1 MTDSQIVGY
10 HALHD
15 SHATQFRG
23 AETLTTQTHICLFKV
38 LMNCVDTGWVT
49 DNAPGGVGA
58 VAQTHATFI
67 AAPLDEEDG
76 AARVLDPV
84 FMHIADPAWLV
95 RGQFLRNY
103 YVAGW

>member
-1 MTDSQIVGY
+1 M
-10 HALHD
+10 
-15 SHATQFRG
+15 
-23 AETLTTQTHICLFKV
+23 
-38 LMNCVDTGWVT
+38 
-49 DNAPGGVGA
+49 
-58 VAQTHATFI
+58 HATFI

-84 FMHIADPAWLV
+84 FMHLADPKWLV